1 MAEPERKLNLNAPL
15 LSVRRYS
22 SPIRAAQVTK
32 ETTNAEDSKFDRRY
46 SLPSFKI
53 ADCSSLEQQ
62 QVTEPVAVP
71 FHWEQ
76 IPGRRKDGGSGNG
89 GMLSDHPRGSSRFP
103 VRWVPGIVKNQEDKK
118 LNQKTTQIKSLDR
131 MNGEVSTGVKSEGI
145 DDDVDGEEDDDKYSD
160 ALESLSAMGSCSM
173 KCSVSGVSSSDCLVV
188 KPSGTFASDPQ
199 TRDFMMSR
207 FLPAAKAMTLE
218 QPQYSAKKQQHVVV
232 VEQQS
237 RQIVVKAAVN
247 RPESAIVPYHP
258 KEVEQ
263 EDSEEDCDDDEY
275 EESVNLP
282 MKACGL
288 FPRLCFKNSICLFS
302 PVPGMKVKSLPSF
315 SSSSGKSN
323 KPSKAA
329 SSRSSSPSTTK
340 GSKDDAR
347 KQRPIRGVQ
356 SPRMME
362 VENRLA
368 SGSDSFN
375 YAGDRQMSGRI
386 SPFSRRSGS
395 PYRNSAPQSPFQGI
409 GPHGLSKEAE
419 IFMKKKPYLYCKGGS
434 KSQELTPLYRT
445 KQDSSN
451 ATGKELMV
459 VPKTNAPDGN
469 DAGPGV
475 VASAT
480 SSELRIRDQVDMS
493 NYEISGDQSKALVC
507 VSGNSDASSLDG
519 TVSMDSSTLPPLLP
533 KMPSE
538 SWLWRTLPTVSSRS
552 PFGGASSFRGKW
564 VDSKASS
571 TTSKW
576 ETMVKSSYM
585 HHDHVRYSEVMHS
598 TLCLFFT
605 IYITSREK
613 LMSDIVWGWF
623 DSIDRNWYHIL
634 HSI

>member
-89 GMLSDHPRGSSRFP
+89 GGSSRFP
-103 VRWVPGIVKNQEDKK
+103 VRWVPGIVKNQED
-118 LNQKTTQIKSLDR
+118 KSLDR

-409 GPHGLSKEAE
+409 GPHG
-419 IFMKKKPYLYCKGGS
+419 GS

-445 KQDSSN
+445 KQAAPLKRSSESSLLKRSTDSSN

-459 VPKTNAPDGN
+459 VPKTNAPD
-469 DAGPGV
+469 
-475 VASAT
+475 
-480 SSELRIRDQVDMS
+480 
-493 NYEISGDQSKALVC
+493 ISGDQSKALVC

>member
-340 GSKDDAR
+340 
-347 KQRPIRGVQ
+347 RPIRGVQ

-445 KQDSSN
+445 KQAAPLVKNPSN
-451 ATGKELMV
+451 
-459 VPKTNAPDGN
+459 N
-469 DAGPGV
+469 
-475 VASAT
+475 
-480 SSELRIRDQVDMS
+480 
-493 NYEISGDQSKALVC
+493 QSKALVC
-507 VSGNSDASSLDG
+507 VSGNSDA
-519 TVSMDSSTLPPLLP
+519 TLLP

>member
-46 SLPSFKI
+46 SLPS
-53 ADCSSLEQQ
+53 LEQQ

-89 GMLSDHPRGSSRFP
+89 GSSRFP
-103 VRWVPGIVKNQEDKK
+103 VRWVPGIVKNQED
-118 LNQKTTQIKSLDR
+118 KSLDR

-445 KQDSSN
+445 KQAAPLKRSSESSLLKRSTDSSN

-459 VPKTNAPDGN
+459 VPKTNAPD
-469 DAGPGV
+469 
-475 VASAT
+475 
-480 SSELRIRDQVDMS
+480 
-493 NYEISGDQSKALVC
+493 ISGDQSKALVC